1 MTTNSVANS
10 LSLHSQNQGVV
21 GITDYAQQ
29 LLGDVVFVELPP
41 MDAFVSKGGI
51 HIHIVSSQTIR

>member
-1 MTTNSVANS
+1 MELVISVDSVADVI
-10 LSLHSQNQGVV
+10 GVV

-41 MDAFVSKGGI
+41 VDVFVARGG
-51 HIHIVSSQTIR
+51 T